1 MNTDVMPTRIV
12 VTEEELKRI
21 DEFLYRSAMDMFF
34 IVKRQHADIPLCHVR
49 DCRRRRLCSGPMMRC
64 DRPFLSV
71 MSLMGKGDGRRTV
84 TELPLCLA
92 LGSDELDDL
101 VRDGLFPGLVDAYGD
116 NIIFIVRSDIRLR
129 RNRRTRR
136 RYGLDLFARRR
147 RDAAPPHDPGTD
159 P

>member
-1 MNTDVMPTRIV
+1 MNNDATPEKIV
-12 VTEEELKRI
+12 VTEEELRRI

-34 IVKRQHADIPLCHVR
+34 LFKRQHADIPLCRVR
-49 DCRRRRLCSGPMMRC
+49 ECRRRRLCSGPMLRC

-71 MSLMGKGDGRRTV
+71 LALMSEGGSRRAV

-101 VRDGLFPGLVDAYGD
+101 VRDLVPELVDAYGD

-136 RYGLDLFARRR
+136 RHGLDLFARRR
-147 RDAAPPHDPGTD
+147 PDAAPPHDPGTD